1 MAPKNPSRPPQDVNT
16 ATISTIRPGTPVVP
30 LNPAEHEALAET
42 ARLQGVN
49 TAEAMR
55 KIAEK
60 LPQAPPKKSV
70 TEASL
75 DKIDRIRELA
85 NDDPDDPL
93 NQMMRLGLFKDIKK
107 EMKRGDDDR
116 MSPRDMMEMNMVNM
130 QLLIMQ
136 RSMGGENQGGGSGVQ
151 QIVTEM
157 KAENERQRQYYEQKL
172 KEQDEK
178 IRDMIF
184 EKRIQTIEETHAET
198 MSNLSNQLT
207 EVGQRLELYRNIPT
221 NPSPEQ
227 QKDAISHLEDIGG
240 QIDRIK
246 KALAPFGIIPSSP
259 SSPLSSLPA
268 APGQD
273 TYKKQDGTVDYFR
286 YSVDK
291 LENTIGK
298 ITDAWQKK
306 TPERKQVTETPPP
319 SETHQPRQ
327 NEATY
332 RQLSPEE
339 YADVIL
345 NKQNP
350 TPAEQQWL
358 ENYSAYIERQQAKI
372 RPQKKTQYIPPE
384 PQERRDEKPVEQ
396 PAETGCRIC
405 GNPEIYQDGLCGTC
419 WTNQNA
425 TPEQATYQEP
435 QPKKGMLERLREQE
449 EADLRRNAG
458 LL

>member
-42 ARLQGVN
+42 ARQQGVN

-55 KIAEK
+55 KIAER
-60 LPQAPPKKSV
+60 LPQAPPRQSV
-70 TEASL
+70 TEESL

-85 NDDPDDPL
+85 NDDPGDPL
-93 NQMMRLGLFKDIKK
+93 NQMMRYGLFKDIKK
-107 EMKRGDDDR
+107 EMKRGDEDK

-136 RSMGGENQGGGSGVQ
+136 RSMGGETQGGGATQ
-151 QIVTEM
+151 QLITEM
-157 KAENERQRQYYEQKL
+157 KSENEKQRQYYEQKL

-198 MSNLSNQLT
+198 MSGVSNQLA
-207 EVGQRLELYRNIPT
+207 ELGQRLELYRNIPT

-273 TYKKQDGTVDYFR
+273 TYKKSDGTVDYFR

-306 TPERKQVTETPPP
+306 TPERKLIAETPPP
-319 SETHQPRQ
+319 ETRQPQ
-327 NEATY
+327 QKEATY

-345 NKQNP
+345 SKQNP
-350 TPAEQQWL
+350 THEEQQWL
-358 ENYSAYIERQQAKI
+358 NNYSAYIERQQAKI

-384 PQERRDEKPVEQ
+384 PQPREQ
-396 PAETGCRIC
+396 AIEPQQPTGCSIC
-405 GNPEIYQDGLCGTC
+405 GNPEIYQDGLCQTC

-425 TPEQATYQEP
+425 AHEQAAYQEP